1 MYSHTCRKKITQYT
15 AILAVYCIDCTHWV
29 KIRQVV
35 GGALPAQEVLL
46 WGVELQPDVQSK
58 LQKQEGIQ

>member
-1 MYSHTCRKKITQYT
+1 MYSHTRRKKITVYNQY
-15 AILAVYCIDCTHWV
+15 VDCTHWV